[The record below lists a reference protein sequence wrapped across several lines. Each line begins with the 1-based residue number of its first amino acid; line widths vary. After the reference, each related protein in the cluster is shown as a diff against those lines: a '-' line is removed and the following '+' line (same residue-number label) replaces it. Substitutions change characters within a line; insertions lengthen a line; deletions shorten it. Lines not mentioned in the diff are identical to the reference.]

1 MLDTLTMIEKKH
13 LFRLE
18 RQYPMPY
25 EKFDNTWVSITIER
39 ALDDSA
45 ISFISALNCVSTLDA
60 LSLLVITKQVG
71 I

>member
-39 ALDDSA
+39 ALDVMFYERQVYTVFDM
-45 ISFISALNCVSTLDA
+45 
-60 LSLLVITKQVG
+60 LSDVG
-71 I
+71 GL